1 VLLTSHYMG
10 DVTALADR
18 VLVIDS
24 GRLRFVGDLRVDGLR
39 VAGAP
44 LAVRTGADGTPL
56 DVSTDADVE
65 VVVR

>member
-24 GRLRFVGDLRVDGLR
+24 GRLRVDGLR

-44 LAVRTGADGTPL
+44 LAVRTGADGTLL